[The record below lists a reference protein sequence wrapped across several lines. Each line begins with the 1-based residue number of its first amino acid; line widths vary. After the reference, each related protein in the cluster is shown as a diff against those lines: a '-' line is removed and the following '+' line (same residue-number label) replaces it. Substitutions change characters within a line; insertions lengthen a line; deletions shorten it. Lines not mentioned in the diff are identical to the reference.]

1 MFVNRNLI
9 LWRAPRP
16 ADPVGRLGSGCMS
29 TLPSLLSLTID
40 AAVLNIHHLTN
51 LNAIPDAIVLELFQ
65 KTLAAGKLTES
76 VLKVFMATGNEQVLG
91 VVKALDI
98 RPVLKPILPTRCHEN
113 I

>member
-16 ADPVGRLGSGCMS
+16 ADPVGRVDSGCMS

-65 KTLAAGKLTES
+65 ACAFFAVFNVLVGAWVTL
-76 VLKVFMATGNEQVLG
+76 
-91 VVKALDI
+91 
-98 RPVLKPILPTRCHEN
+98 
-113 I
+113 